1 MGREIQVTF
10 DCAVP
15 ARLAEFWAHALG
27 GAVPNPPDG
36 SDSWDAFLEAR
47 GVPPERRN
55 DASAVEDPDG
65 VTPRIFFQRVP
76 EGSARPLGYSAR
88 VQRHHPLTDASDA
101 VPCPPNVLTR
111 TLEPAS
117 SARRSVEYQFSGKAG
132 SVARQVQ
139 WPGSRL
145 IWRAGRPCT
154 SPWG

>member
-65 VTPRIFFQRVP
+65 VTPTDLLP
-76 EGSARPLGYSAR
+76 ARSRGLGETPRLLGAG
-88 VQRHHPLTDASDA
+88 
-101 VPCPPNVLTR
+101 
-111 TLEPAS
+111 PAS
-117 SARRSVEYQFSGKAG
+117 PSLDRCQ
-132 SVARQVQ
+132 
-139 WPGSRL
+139 
-145 IWRAGRPCT
+145 
-154 SPWG
+154 

>member
-55 DASAVEDPDG
+55 DASAVQDPDG

-88 VQRHHPLTDASDA
+88 VQRHHPLDR
-101 VPCPPNVLTR
+101 C
-111 TLEPAS
+111 
-117 SARRSVEYQFSGKAG
+117 Q
-132 SVARQVQ
+132 
-139 WPGSRL
+139 
-145 IWRAGRPCT
+145 
-154 SPWG
+154 